1 MLLLCACTA
10 REAAAPPSASPIR
23 ASLGSLGTSLTPVA
37 NDSFSVL
44 VDGDST
50 RRLRFSPV
58 SAADA
63 ARARLCGYIVA
74 EPTAALR
81 VPLPPGMDTTAP
93 RILLD
98 YLRGSASR
106 GLRYIVPGFRAH
118 YIYAGL
124 TADGRY
130 RIDYRQP
137 VRLLPTA
144 NGAPPPPDSLTQ
156 YIEPSLE
163 QIDAFVHSARLRD
176 ALPAPPMR
184 GVLPD
189 SLSEPEL
196 AVPDI
201 RELPDA
207 PLLFDGACPSATLGT
222 LGIARIERI
231 FRARIPAG
239 HTLHARA
246 RSSIGGIVLSV
257 DYPAVPD
264 SARRNVKP
272 VQHVSVVAAED
283 RDVTLRVLFAPVL
296 RKEPDQA
303 FVTISVALT
312 RSDSSR

>member
-1 MLLLCACTA
+1 
-10 REAAAPPSASPIR
+10 
-23 ASLGSLGTSLTPVA
+23 VA
-37 NDSFSVL
+37 
-44 VDGDST
+44 
-50 RRLRFSPV
+50 
-58 SAADA
+58 AADA
-63 ARARLCGYIVA
+63 DRARLCGYLVA

-81 VPLPPGMDTTAP
+81 VPLPAGMDTTAP

-98 YLRGSASR
+98 YLRGTASR

-130 RIDYRQP
+130 RIDYRQQ
-137 VRLLPTA
+137 VRLLPTSD
-144 NGAPPPPDSLTQ
+144 GAPPSPDSLDR

-163 QIDAFVHSARLRD
+163 QIDAFVHSARLRG
-176 ALPAPPMR
+176 ANPAPPMQ
-184 GVLPD
+184 GALPD
-189 SLSEPEL
+189 SLREPEL

-207 PLLFDGACPSATLGT
+207 PLLLDGACPAATLGT

-246 RSSIGGIVLSV
+246 RASIGGLVLSV

-272 VQHVSVVAAED
+272 VHELSVVATED

-296 RKEPDQA
+296 RKEPNQA
-303 FVTISVALT
+303 FVTMSVALA
-312 RSDSSR
+312 RSDSTR